1 METTNIKL
9 PNNFQI
15 VEGKLPLVNIEKI
28 SNDEDKELILF
39 ELPKN
44 VFLLFKIESLIKNI
58 Y

>member
-15 VEGKLPLVNIEKI
+15 VEGKLPLINIEKI

-44 VFLLFKIESLIKNI
+44 VFIIFKIESMTKKI